1 MALTSATPEESV
13 VEAATDSRMP
23 GGPDKQLEKLEAD
36 AERTGDR
43 TAVIAYR
50 KKLKERGKK

>member
-1 MALTSATPEESV
+1 V
-13 VEAATDSRMP
+13 VKKRKAPAPDKPLSGAGRMP

>member
-1 MALTSATPEESV
+1 MEGGIKV
-13 VEAATDSRMP
+13 VKKRKAPAPDKPLSGAGRMP

-50 KKLKERGKK
+50 KN

>member
-1 MALTSATPEESV
+1 MVKKRKAPAPDRPSSG
-13 VEAATDSRMP
+13 AARMP
-23 GGPDKQLEKLEAD
+23 GGVDKQLEKLETE

-50 KKLKERGKK
+50 KKLKAREKK